1 MRPAPSSK
9 FTYEDFLN
17 FPDDG
22 RRHEIIDG
30 EHYVTPSPNT
40 SHQTI
45 VGNLYAAIR
54 RYLDSRPIG
63 AVFLAPFDV
72 LFSNINIVEPDLL
85 YVSRERQGVVTPAHV
100 KGAPDLVVEVLSP
113 GTRKVDEITKR
124 KLYEQFDVQ
133 EYWIVD
139 PELESIKI
147 YRRTEGGFGKRNEL
161 TLERGELLTTPLLPG
176 LEVPLTAVFAPPFP
190 DPPANR

>member
-45 VGNLYAAIR
+45 VGNLHAAIR
-54 RYLDSRPIG
+54 RYLDSRVIG

-85 YVSRERQGVVTPAHV
+85 YVSRERQGVVTHAHV

-133 EYWIVD
+133 EYWIID

-147 YRRTEGGFGKRNEL
+147 YRRTEGSFARLNEL
-161 TLERGELLTTPLLPG
+161 TLERSELLTTPLLPG

-190 DPPANR
+190 DRPAHN